1 MALKYR
7 VTGSVLK
14 KPFLFSGCY
23 SLQSREKN
31 PKKESKFE
39 RIKTSKVHR
48 LNSKEDKIFIQN
60 ERSLSVTY
68 QTIIIALSA
77 GQLSHFFNRFWIR

>member
-14 KPFLFSGCY
+14 NPFLFSVCY
-23 SLQSREKN
+23 SLQSRENK

-39 RIKTSKVHR
+39 RIKTSEMHR
-48 LNSKEDKIFIQN
+48 LNFKG
-60 ERSLSVTY
+60 R
-68 QTIIIALSA
+68 
-77 GQLSHFFNRFWIR
+77 